1 MSFYVARSQDPLA
14 RRSITLMYDRKW
26 EHLIADADKRVTLSD
41 ENVPE
46 NGHTEE
52 ISVEAI
58 LIDHEAVGST

>member
-1 MSFYVARSQDPLA
+1 
-14 RRSITLMYDRKW
+14 MYDRKW